1 MCTTAPSGFSHVE
14 KLISSRTKGAKHEY
28 RKSVY
33 LITNMTT
40 GTLKQT
46 DLSKLP
52 TRKGFF
58 KETMKMKYLALHAL
72 PDISE
77 AEEKTWRSVSL
88 IDITNDKAQKV

>member
-1 MCTTAPSGFSHVE
+1 MSIGRAYILSLTWA
-14 KLISSRTKGAKHEY
+14 
-28 RKSVY
+28 
-33 LITNMTT
+33 T

-77 AEEKTWRSVSL
+77 AE
-88 IDITNDKAQKV
+88 

>member
-1 MCTTAPSGFSHVE
+1 MSIGRAYILSLTWA
-14 KLISSRTKGAKHEY
+14 
-28 RKSVY
+28 
-33 LITNMTT
+33 N

-77 AEEKTWRSVSL
+77 AEEDLEVCIVNRYNKR
-88 IDITNDKAQKV
+88 